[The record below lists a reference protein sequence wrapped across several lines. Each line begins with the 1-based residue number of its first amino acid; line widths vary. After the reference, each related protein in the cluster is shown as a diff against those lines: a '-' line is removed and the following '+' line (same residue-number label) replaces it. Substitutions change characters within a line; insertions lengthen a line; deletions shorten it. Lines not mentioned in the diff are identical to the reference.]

1 MDRFTTE
8 ILIRIHF
15 CQISSRRGVGLGR
28 YYHKSGGSGPTCWGN
43 EPPGI
48 SCRLFMLH
56 HLQQWTCA
64 RVAHHWYTL
73 FEYDMQLKRIYKL
86 WKHPV
91 TYFLKEFKFSHSIH
105 FLYLNYW
112 FIIFII
118 FDILRITLGFFLKLW
133 KLCVETNS
141 LHVNKIANC
150 CSRL

>member
-43 EPPGI
+43 KPPGI
-48 SCRLFMLH
+48 SCRLFMIH

-73 FEYDMQLKRIYKL
+73 FEYDMQLERIYKL

-105 FLYLNYW
+105 FVN
-112 FIIFII
+112 
-118 FDILRITLGFFLKLW
+118 LKL
-133 KLCVETNS
+133 LVHNFRNS
-141 LHVNKIANC
+141 IRNHFYWI
-150 CSRL
+150 SRHLLNQFNLSVFIPTR